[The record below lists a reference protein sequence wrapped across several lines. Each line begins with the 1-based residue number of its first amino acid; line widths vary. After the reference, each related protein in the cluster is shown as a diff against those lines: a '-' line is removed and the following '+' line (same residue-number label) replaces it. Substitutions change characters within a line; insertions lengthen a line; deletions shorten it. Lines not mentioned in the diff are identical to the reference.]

1 MPRDP
6 QYDYITRGADGGT
19 VIGSTTSDKIGFFTT
34 TPTTQQTLTVTT
46 FATTGLVSTTTWAFS
61 TSTLAI
67 SFVTAVD
74 ELLQLCA
81 NLGLGAT

>member
-1 MPRDP
+1 MGT
-6 QYDYITRGADGGT
+6 DYRYLDKGNDDGTILGKA
-19 VIGSTTSDKIGFFTT
+19 STSKIGFFGTA
-34 TPTTQQTLTVTT
+34 PAAQQSLTVTT

-74 ELLQLCA
+74 ELLQLAA
-81 NLGLGAT
+81 NLGLGA